1 MKKQPLIGKSADEL
15 KEIVAE
21 LSMPTFTAKQIAEWI
36 YKKKIGSIDEMSNIS
51 VKNREILNEK
61 FVVGSYE
68 PTHSEE
74 SEDGTKKFL
83 FKTEQGHFIETV
95 YIPDDDR
102 ATLCVSIQVGCKM
115 NCSFCMTGKQG
126 FSGQLTAAEV
136 INQIISVPDSDKLT
150 NIVFMGMGEP
160 MDNMLTLLKSLE
172 IITASY
178 GFAWSPRRV
187 TVSSI
192 GILPGLKVFLE
203 KSDCHLAISLHSPFS
218 EEREKL
224 IPMEKVYPIEKVIA
238 ELRKHDF
245 RHQRRLSFEYT
256 MFDGLNDSI
265 RHAVE
270 LAKMLKGLDCR
281 LNLIRYHE
289 IPGIE
294 LKSSN
299 ADKMEFFRNY
309 LNNNNI
315 ITTIRRSR
323 GEDIHAACGM
333 LSTKEK
339 LQSLEGSL

>member
-1 MKKQPLIGKSADEL
+1 MRKQALIGKSIDEL
-15 KEIVAE
+15 KEIAAE
-21 LSMPTFTAKQIAEWI
+21 LSMPSFTAKQIAEWI
-36 YKKKIGSIDEMSNIS
+36 YKKKIGSIDQMSNIS
-51 VKNREILNEK
+51 VKNREILSEK
-61 FVVGSYE
+61 YEVGCYE
-68 PTHSEE
+68 PAHTEVSD
-74 SEDGTKKFL
+74 DGTKKFL
-83 FKTEQGHFIETV
+83 FKTEMGHYIETV
-95 YIPDDDR
+95 YIPDEDR

-126 FSGQLTAAEV
+126 FSAHLSPADV
-136 INQIISVPDSDKLT
+136 INQILSVPDSDKLT

-160 MDNMLTLLKSLE
+160 MDNLLTLLKSLE
-172 IITASY
+172 IITANW
-178 GFAWSPRRV
+178 GFAWSPRRI
-187 TVSSI
+187 TVSTI
-192 GILPGLKVFLE
+192 GILPGMKVFLE

-281 LNLIRYHE
+281 LNLIRFHE

-294 LKSSN
+294 LKSSSPE
-299 ADKMEFFRNY
+299 KMDFFRNY

-323 GEDIHAACGM
+323 GEDVHAACGM

-339 LQSLEGSL
+339 LQNHDGSH

>member
-339 LQSLEGSL
+339 LQNPEGSL

>member
-36 YKKKIGSIDEMSNIS
+36 YKKKIGSIHEMSNIS

>member
-299 ADKMEFFRNY
+299 ADKMEFFQNY

>member
-68 PTHSEE
+68 HTHSEE

-224 IPMEKVYPIEKVIA
+224 IPMEKAYPIEKVIA

-339 LQSLEGSL
+339 LQNPEGSL